1 MKNPALR
8 AFPRTQ
14 PAGVISN
21 ERQVSI
27 LEWLEKSGRLMERD
41 GEDSDLPKEDLE
53 INELMGNEDNFE
65 EDDDSM
71 SVDD

>member
-8 AFPRTQ
+8 AFPRKQ

-21 ERQVSI
+21 DRQVSI
-27 LEWLEKSGRLMERD
+27 LEWLEKSGRLMEREGD
-41 GEDSDLPKEDLE
+41 DQDLPKEDIE

-65 EDDDSM
+65 DDDDSM